1 MKKGT
6 LLACA
11 CALLFGAQSIAAQE
25 NAQEVSYTTDPAQG
39 YLMNKMKDNWFITAE
54 GGASFYIASKG
65 VHREAGDRFQQAP
78 TTSACSTANA

>member
-11 CALLFGAQSIAAQE
+11 CALLFGAQSLAAQE
-25 NAQEVSYTTDPAQG
+25 NAQEVSYTADPAQG

-54 GGASFYIASKG
+54 GGASFSILTLNELMIPARRVIRSLS
-65 VHREAGDRFQQAP
+65 AFFQL
-78 TTSACSTANA
+78 